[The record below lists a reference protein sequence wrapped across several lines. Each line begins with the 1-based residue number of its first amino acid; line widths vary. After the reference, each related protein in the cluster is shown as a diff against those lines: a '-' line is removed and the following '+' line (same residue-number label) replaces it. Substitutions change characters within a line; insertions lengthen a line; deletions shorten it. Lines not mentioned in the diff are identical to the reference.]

1 MSIQNAIPNDKNYY
15 KSIKTH
21 FPAAKI
27 KKIMQSDEDVG
38 KLSSTTPVVSGR
50 SLEFFI
56 GLLIVESSK
65 TCLKLGTKR
74 ITPDIVKK
82 TIHENNKFDFL
93 RDLCAADGEEEEE
106 EEEEKE
112 EKKNEEE
119 EKEGA

>member
-1 MSIQNAIPNDKNYY
+1 MSVQSAIPSDKNYY
-15 KSIKTH
+15 KLIKTH

-65 TCLKLGTKR
+65 NCAKMGTKK

-82 TIHENNKFDFL
+82 TILENNKFDFL
-93 RDLCAADGEEEEE
+93 RDLCAGEGGEEEQEE
-106 EEEEKE
+106 EGD
-112 EKKNEEE
+112 NAG
-119 EKEGA
+119 EGEQNIGDM